1 MPLVLEYYGLL
12 RSLLQAKPQPRPCL
26 VRCRHCRIFFLTHPG
41 NKGRTD
47 LGCPFGCREAHRQ
60 RSSHQR
66 SQAYYR
72 TERGRER
79 KRQLNRRRSLLSAR
93 AEKVQPSAEPP
104 RTQLSPCP
112 AGIVGYVRLG
122 VSLIE
127 GRWLSGEEVWGLI
140 TRILRQHRLP
150 KPRRIDYAVGRL
162 NQGPPE
168 QP

>member
-1 MPLVLEYYGLL
+1 MLEYYELL
-12 RSLLQAKPQPRPCL
+12 RSLLHAKPQLRPCL

-41 NKGRTD
+41 NRGRTD
-47 LGCPFGCREAHRQ
+47 LGCPFGCREAHRR

-72 TERGRER
+72 TDRGRER

-93 AEKVQPSAEPP
+93 AEKVQQSAEPTGTP
-104 RTQLSPCP
+104 SAGGP

-127 GRWLSGEEVWGLI
+127 ERWLSGEEVWDLI
-140 TRILRQHRLP
+140 TRILRQRRLP

-162 NQGPPE
+162 NKGPPS
-168 QP
+168 